1 MSDEDPSSAQE
12 PPRRRLP
19 RMSDLLDVTEDMIAF
34 ADKYQQVWEQEA
46 KATIALGEFM
56 NARATSLRNQVD
68 LMRMGNDS
76 FRKYNAWSEAMFGV
90 RPESIMRS
98 MMDEIDRFRPRPR
111 GASPEK

>member
-1 MSDEDPSSAQE
+1 MPDEEQSSGPGPS
-12 PPRRRLP
+12 PRRLP

-46 KATIALGEFM
+46 RATIALGEFM

-76 FRKYNAWSEAMFGV
+76 FRRYNSWSEAMFGV

-111 GASPEK
+111 GAPRET